1 MTAAGEAR
9 KRGRCVIHT
18 QRVLSA
24 LLLLGTL
31 GIAVPVQ
38 AIDAYFYGT
47 LVVPPPCVLNNN
59 TDIPVSFGTDM
70 LAGRVN
76 GNNYAQSIPYTL
88 DCTGAPTT
96 ALKLQF
102 QGTGAGFDTSV
113 LETSKPD
120 LGVELR
126 SNGVKLPMNTWFNFT
141 DPARPALTAVPV
153 KATGSTLTGGAF
165 TAASTLL
172 VDYQ

>member
-1 MTAAGEAR
+1 MRRIREALFA
-9 KRGRCVIHT
+9 V
-18 QRVLSA
+18 
-24 LLLLGTL
+24 LLLGVL
-31 GIAVPVQ
+31 GIAAPAQ
-38 AIDAYFYGT
+38 AIEAYFYGT

-59 TDIPVSFGTDM
+59 TDISVNFGNDL

-76 GNNYAQSIPYTL
+76 GANYAQPIPYTL
-88 DCTGAPTT
+88 DCTGAPTN

-113 LETSKPD
+113 LETSKSD
-120 LGVELR
+120 LGLELR

>member
-1 MTAAGEAR
+1 MTVPRQAPRWARHMRWTREALFAVLSLGVLSTAAPA
-9 KRGRCVIHT
+9 
-18 QRVLSA
+18 
-24 LLLLGTL
+24 
-31 GIAVPVQ
+31 Q

-59 TDIPVSFGTDM
+59 TDIPVNFGTDM

-76 GNNYAQSIPYTL
+76 GSNYVQPIPYTL

-113 LETSKPD
+113 LETSNPD
-120 LGVELR
+120 LGLELR

>member
-1 MTAAGEAR
+1 M
-9 KRGRCVIHT
+9 
-18 QRVLSA
+18 
-24 LLLLGTL
+24 
-31 GIAVPVQ
+31 
-38 AIDAYFYGT
+38 DAYFSGT

-59 TDIPVSFGTDM
+59 TDIPVSFGTDL

-76 GNNYAQSIPYTL
+76 GSNYAQPIPYTL

-102 QGTGAGFDTSV
+102 QGTGADFDTSV

-120 LGVELR
+120 LGLELR

-141 DPARPALTAVPV
+141 DPARPSLMAVPV